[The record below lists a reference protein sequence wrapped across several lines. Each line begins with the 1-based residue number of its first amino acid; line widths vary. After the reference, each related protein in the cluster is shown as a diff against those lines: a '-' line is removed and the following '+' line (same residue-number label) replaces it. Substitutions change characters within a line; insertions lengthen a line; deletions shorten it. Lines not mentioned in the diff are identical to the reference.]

1 MEIWKEI
8 KNEAF
13 IEFSYEVS
21 NLGNVR
27 SLNYN
32 RTGKTQNLKPRFT
45 PTFRRVVMLAG
56 RKVFS
61 IAQLVL
67 TAFVEPKPS
76 EKHFAYHKNG
86 DSYDDSLENLEWRLM
101 SVQNKLNGKN
111 GHKFP
116 KGHTHGVAS
125 RFKPGN
131 EIGAEHRFKKRATA

>member
-8 KNEAF
+8 KNDAF

-32 RTGKTQNLKPRFT
+32 RTGKTQNLKVRFS
-45 PTFRRVVMLAG
+45 PSKNRCVMLSG
-56 RKVFS
+56 GKTYS

-76 EKHFAYHKNG
+76 EKHFAFHKNG
-86 DSYDDSLENLEWRLM
+86 DFQDITS
-101 SVQNKLNGKN
+101 
-111 GHKFP
+111 
-116 KGHTHGVAS
+116 
-125 RFKPGN
+125 
-131 EIGAEHRFKKRATA
+131 KR